1 MFINLSAI
9 SHDLSCGTT
18 SEKNDGIALKSSLFA
33 GWTHTH
39 QTGTVAT
46 LDIYWRFMQTLI
58 LTFLEAE
65 EATLFAQVYFL
76 VMTYPQPIQKDDG
89 N

>member
-1 MFINLSAI
+1 
-9 SHDLSCGTT
+9 
-18 SEKNDGIALKSSLFA
+18 
-33 GWTHTH
+33 
-39 QTGTVAT
+39 
-46 LDIYWRFMQTLI
+46 MQTLI